1 MPIKWGNLRAALL
14 IAIVSAITIA
24 PGCAAHLRL

>member
-1 MPIKWGNLRAALL
+1 MPIKWEHLRAARL

-24 PGCAAHLRL
+24 HGCAAHLRL